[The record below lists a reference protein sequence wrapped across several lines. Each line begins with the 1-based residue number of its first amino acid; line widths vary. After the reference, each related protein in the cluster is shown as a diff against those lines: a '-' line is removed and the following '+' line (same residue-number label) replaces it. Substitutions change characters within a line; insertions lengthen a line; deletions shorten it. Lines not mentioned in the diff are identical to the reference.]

1 MDYRNLAEEELKLR
15 IAEQFFPTC
24 DCAYRIG
31 KIDFTGG
38 PTRTAVRA
46 TSGQRGDH
54 TGGAGDERIRDNQ
67 ERHVI
72 RCGVLRADGPCG
84 RQAVRREGW
93 GVGDKRAGGAHG
105 KNGRITLRSYE
116 NHSVEKGYRVGA
128 AVLRGRRCGVLRA
141 DGPCGRRAG
150 KGEITPA
157 ARALHAAP
165 LRKPRGR
172 ITLRPYK

>member
-1 MDYRNLAEEELKLR
+1 MPFPAPPYFPYLYPRKKDGKWTIATSQKRNSSYASPNNSPP
-15 IAEQFFPTC
+15 PT

-72 RCGVLRADGPCG
+72 RCG
-84 RQAVRREGW
+84 
-93 GVGDKRAGGAHG
+93 
-105 KNGRITLRSYE
+105 
-116 NHSVEKGYRVGA
+116 
-128 AVLRGRRCGVLRA
+128 
-141 DGPCGRRAG
+141 
-150 KGEITPA
+150 
-157 ARALHAAP
+157 
-165 LRKPRGR
+165 
-172 ITLRPYK
+172 